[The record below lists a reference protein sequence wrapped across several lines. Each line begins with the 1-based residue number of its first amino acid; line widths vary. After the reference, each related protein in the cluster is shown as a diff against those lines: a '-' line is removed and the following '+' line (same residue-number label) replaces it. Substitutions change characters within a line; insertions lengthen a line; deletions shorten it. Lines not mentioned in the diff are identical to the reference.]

1 MNLKTRENS
10 QQPVSDYSRYY
21 LTTRQWCVCLLTGT
35 AVYGIV
41 IYTFY
46 RSLFLFFLCLP
57 IAGIYP
63 FIRRRELALL
73 RQQEFARE
81 FKEGI
86 LILAA
91 SLSAGYSV
99 ENAFY
104 ASLGELKTLYGED
117 GLITRE
123 FEFMSKRIGMKCPVE
138 QVLLDLADRSG
149 LDEIENFAQVFAV
162 AKRSGGQLVP
172 VINHTAGIIREKM
185 QVREEIETL
194 NASRRFE
201 QKIMNM
207 IPFFIV
213 FYINATS
220 PGFFD
225 MMYETSL
232 GRIMMSVCLLVYV
245 AAYWLSGKLLQIEV

>member
-1 MNLKTRENS
+1 M
-10 QQPVSDYSRYY
+10 V
-21 LTTRQWCVCLLTGT
+21 
-35 AVYGIV
+35 
-41 IYTFY
+41 
-46 RSLFLFFLCLP
+46 
-57 IAGIYP
+57 GIYP
-63 FIRRRELALL
+63 FIRKKELVI
-73 RQQEFARE
+73 RQKQEFARE

-99 ENAFY
+99 ENAFS
-104 ASLGELKTLYGED
+104 ASLGELKTLYGEN

-123 FEFMSKRIGMKCPVE
+123 FQYISNRIGMKYPVE

-149 LDEIENFAQVFAV
+149 SDDVENFAQVFAV
-162 AKRSGGQLVP
+162 AKRSDGQLVP

-194 NASRRFE
+194 NASRMFE

-213 FYINATS
+213 FYINSTS

-232 GRIMMSVCLLVYV
+232 GRIMMSVCLLIYL
-245 AAYWLSGKLLQIEV
+245 AAYWLSGRLLQIEV

>member
-1 MNLKTRENS
+1 M
-10 QQPVSDYSRYY
+10 
-21 LTTRQWCVCLLTGT
+21 LTGIII
-35 AVYGIV
+35 YGIV
-41 IYTFY
+41 VYTFY
-46 RSLFLFFLCLP
+46 RSLFLFIICLP

-63 FIRRRELALL
+63 FIRRKELAA
-73 RQQEFARE
+73 RQKQEFARE

-99 ENAFY
+99 ENAFS
-104 ASLGELKTLYGED
+104 ASLGELKTLYGD
-117 GLITRE
+117 QGLITRE
-123 FEFMSKRIGMKCPVE
+123 FEFLSKRIATKCPVE
-138 QVLLDLADRSG
+138 QALLDLADRSG
-149 LDEIENFAQVFAV
+149 LDDVENFAQVFSV

-172 VINHTAGIIREKM
+172 IINHTAGIIREKM

-207 IPFFIV
+207 IPFLIV
-213 FYINATS
+213 FYINSTS

-232 GRIMMSVCLLVYV
+232 GRIMMSVCLILYL